1 MPLYTYNCKECNHTW
16 NERHSISERAV
27 PEALPCPFCSA
38 EHVIQ
43 QIITSAPGFSTTG
56 GKSSTAGMQ
65 VPSWYKDKINN
76 INKDLGLKVQSDI
89 S

>member
-16 NERHSISERAV
+16 DESHSVSDRKV
-27 PEALPCPFCSA
+27 PEELPCPSCST
-38 EHVIQ
+38 EYSIQ
-43 QIITSAPGFSTTG
+43 QIISAGAGFSTTG